1 MKDLW
6 KKFKHADLIKNL
18 SFVGISDILGVVI
31 SSGFW
36 LYIATIINETEYGEI
51 SYFIAIAGMSSSFAL
66 LGAENTLIVYT
77 AKKVKIQ
84 SVIFFIVSIIALIT
98 SIVLFIIFQS
108 LEISIILLGYIICGL
123 AVHEIIGR
131 QWYKTYT
138 KYLIA
143 QRVLMVGLSL
153 GLYEI
158 IGLNGLLLGIGFSHL
173 IYVIRIFQIFREVKV
188 DFTIF
193 KKYFRGMMYNYSLKI
208 GDAVAGN
215 IDKIII
221 APVFGFAILGNYQ
234 LGLQILA
241 ILEMI
246 PAIIYKYTL
255 PQDATGNINKKL
267 KIITILTSIFL
278 AIIGYFVSPI
288 LLPIIFPEHENI
300 MEVTQIMIFVIIPV
314 TIGLMYQSKFLG
326 QEKTKIVLGSQIIFA
341 AVLIP
346 NIFLLGELWGY
357 SGIIIALLISHSVH
371 VSFLALADK
380 YMK

>member
-6 KKFKHADLIKNL
+6 KKFKHVDLIKNL

-51 SYFIAIAGMSSSFAL
+51 SYFLAIAGMSSSFVL

-84 SVIFFIVSIIALIT
+84 SAIFFIVSIIALIT

-108 LEISIILLGYIICGL
+108 LEISIILLGYIIFGL

-131 QWYKTYT
+131 QLYKTSS

-193 KKYFRGMMYNYSLKI
+193 KKYFSFMMYNYSLKI
-208 GDAVAGN
+208 GEAVAGN
-215 IDKIII
+215 IDRIII

-241 ILEMI
+241 ILEII

-255 PQDATGNINKKL
+255 PQDATGNVNKKL

-278 AIIGYFVSPI
+278 AIIVYFVSPI

-300 MEVTQIMIFVIIPV
+300 VGVTQIMIFVIIPV

-326 QEKTKIVLGSQIIFA
+326 QEKSKILLGSQIIFA
-341 AVLIP
+341 AVLILS
-346 NIFLLGELWGY
+346 IFLLGELWGY
-357 SGIIIALLISHSVH
+357 NGIIIALLISHSVH

-380 YMK
+380 YIK